1 MESLRDCGKV
11 TGIVDDFFSQELL
24 EVPPDA
30 PLATRMRPRTLD
42 EYCGQQHL
50 LAPGKLLRRA
60 IEADRLSSLILF
72 GPPGTGKTTLAQI
85 IAGATASHFERLSGV
100 ESNVADI
107 RRVVAIA
114 ASRRGKGGRT
124 ILFVDEIHRFNKAQQ
139 DVLLPEVENGVV
151 RLIGATTQNPFF
163 SINSAL
169 ISRSQIFEL
178 RPLAESDLLVLIERA
193 LSDAKR
199 GLGRMPVRI
208 DPDAAAFLAKL
219 SDGDARKCLNALEI
233 AALTTQSRADGSVHI
248 DLAVA
253 QESIQKKAVVYDGTG
268 DEHYDTI
275 SAFIKSIRGSDP
287 DAAIYWLAKM
297 LHAGEEVRFIIRRL
311 VICASEDIGLADS
324 NALLVAQAAAQAV
337 EFIGLPEANLL
348 LAHATL
354 YLATAPKSNSATMA
368 IGKASDEVHEGRTLA
383 VPEHLRDGHYKGS
396 ERLGHGKGYL
406 YSHDFE
412 GSYVPQAYLPEG
424 RRFYTPTENGL
435 EKRIKERLDH
445 WRTLFESEQ
454 KQGARKS

>member
-1 MESLRDCGKV
+1 
-11 TGIVDDFFSQELL
+11 
-24 EVPPDA
+24 
-30 PLATRMRPRTLD
+30 MRPRTLA

-60 IEADRLSSLILF
+60 IEADRISSLILF
-72 GPPGTGKTTLAQI
+72 GPPGTGKTTLAQV
-85 IAGATASHFERLSGV
+85 IAGATASRFERLSGV

-107 RRVVAIA
+107 RRVVAAA
-114 ASRRGKGGRT
+114 ASRRGNGART

-178 RPLAESDLLVLIERA
+178 RPLSEGDLLVLIARA
-193 LSDAKR
+193 LGDVER
-199 GLGRMPVRI
+199 GLGRMRVRI
-208 DPDAAAFLAKL
+208 APDAAAFLAKL
-219 SDGDARKCLNALEI
+219 SDGDARKCLNGLEI
-233 AALTTQSRADGSVHI
+233 AALTTPPLEDGCVQI
-248 DLAVA
+248 DLPAA

-268 DEHYDTI
+268 DDHYDTI

-297 LHAGEEVRFIIRRL
+297 LHAGEEVRFITRRL

-348 LAHATL
+348 VAHATL
-354 YLATAPKSNSATMA
+354 YLATAPKSNSATVA
-368 IGKASDEVHEGRTLA
+368 IGQASTEVREGRTLS

-424 RRFYTPTENGL
+424 RRYYTPTENGL

-445 WRTLFESEQ
+445 WRSLFESQ
-454 KQGARKS
+454 KKQGARKS

>member
-1 MESLRDCGKV
+1 M
-11 TGIVDDFFSQELL
+11 DDFFSQKPL
-24 EVPPDA
+24 EVPPDT
-30 PLATRMRPRTLD
+30 PLATRMRPHTLD

-72 GPPGTGKTTLAQI
+72 GPPGTGKTTLAQV
-85 IAGATASHFERLSGV
+85 IAGATASSFECLSGV

-114 ASRRGKGGRT
+114 ASRRGNGGRT

-178 RPLAESDLLVLIERA
+178 LPLAESDLLVLIERA
-193 LSDAKR
+193 LGDAKR

-233 AALTTQSRADGSVHI
+233 AALTTQPQADGSVHI

-253 QESIQKKAVVYDGTG
+253 QESIQKKAIVYDGTG
-268 DEHYDTI
+268 SEHYDTI

-297 LHAGEEVRFIIRRL
+297 LHAGEEIRFITRRL

-324 NALLVAQAAAQAV
+324 NAHRQRRRRWNSSDCRRQICCWPMQRSIWPPRRKVTAQQQR
-337 EFIGLPEANLL
+337 
-348 LAHATL
+348 
-354 YLATAPKSNSATMA
+354 SARLQTKCARGGRWLCPSIYAMGTTKA
-368 IGKASDEVHEGRTLA
+368 RNASDMGQATSTA
-383 VPEHLRDGHYKGS
+383 TILRILMCPKPICRRGA
-396 ERLGHGKGYL
+396 
-406 YSHDFE
+406 DFILLRKMDLKNASRSVSSTGE
-412 GSYVPQAYLPEG
+412 FFSSLSKNRA
-424 RRFYTPTENGL
+424 L
-435 EKRIKERLDH
+435 ESRSAL
-445 WRTLFESEQ
+445 L
-454 KQGARKS
+454 

>member
-1 MESLRDCGKV
+1 
-11 TGIVDDFFSQELL
+11 VDDFFSKECAG
-24 EVPPDA
+24 VPSDA

-50 LAPGKLLRRA
+50 LAAGKLLRRA
-60 IEADRLSSLILF
+60 IEADRISSLILF
-72 GPPGTGKTTLAQI
+72 GPPGTGKTTLAQV

-100 ESNVADI
+100 ESNVGDI
-107 RRVVAIA
+107 RRVVAA
-114 ASRRGKGGRT
+114 AAARRSRGGRT

-178 RPLAESDLLVLIERA
+178 RPLAESDLLILIERA
-193 LSDAKR
+193 LVDVER
-199 GLGRMPVRI
+199 GLGRMCVQI
-208 DPDAAAFLAKL
+208 DPDAAAFLARL

-233 AALTTQSRADGSVHI
+233 AALTTTPTGDG
-248 DLAVA
+248 AVRINLEAA

-268 DEHYDTI
+268 DDHYDTI

-297 LHAGEEVRFIIRRL
+297 LHAGEEVRFITRRL

-354 YLATAPKSNSATMA
+354 YLATAPKSNSATVA
-368 IGKASDEVHEGRTLA
+368 IGKASAEVRDGRTLA

-412 GSYVPQAYLPEG
+412 GSFVPQAYLPEG

-445 WRTLFESEQ
+445 WRALFEAQE
-454 KQGARKS
+454 KQGVRKS

>member
-1 MESLRDCGKV
+1 M
-11 TGIVDDFFSQELL
+11 VDDFFSNET
-24 EVPPDA
+24 PDASSDA
-30 PLATRMRPRTLD
+30 PLATRMRPRTLE
-42 EYCGQQHL
+42 EYGGQRHL
-50 LAPGKLLRRA
+50 LGPGKLLRRA
-60 IEADRLSSLILF
+60 IEADRISSLILF
-72 GPPGTGKTTLAQI
+72 GPPGTGKTTLARV
-85 IAGATASHFERLSGV
+85 IAGATASRFECLSGV
-100 ESNVADI
+100 ESNVSDI
-107 RRVVAIA
+107 RRVIA
-114 ASRRGKGGRT
+114 AAAARRSNGTRT

-178 RPLAESDLLVLIERA
+178 RPLEESDLLQLMRRA
-193 LSDAKR
+193 VADAER
-199 GLGRMPVRI
+199 GLGKMGI
-208 DPDAAAFLAKL
+208 EIADDAAAFLAKA

-233 AALTTQSRADGSVHI
+233 AALTTPPREDGIVHI
-248 DLAVA
+248 DLVAA

-268 DEHYDTI
+268 DDHYDTI

-297 LHAGEEVRFIIRRL
+297 LHAGEEVRFITRRL

-324 NALLVAQAAAQAV
+324 NALLVAQSAAQAV
-337 EFIGLPEANLL
+337 EFIGLPEANLI

-354 YLATAPKSNSATMA
+354 YLATAPKSNSATVA
-368 IGKASDEVHEGRTLA
+368 IGNASAEVRDGRTLA

-412 GSYVPQAYLPEG
+412 GSFVPQAYLPEG

-445 WRTLFESEQ
+445 WRSIFEAQ
-454 KQGARKS
+454 KNRTPDSYRAP

>member
-1 MESLRDCGKV
+1 
-11 TGIVDDFFSQELL
+11 
-24 EVPPDA
+24 
-30 PLATRMRPRTLD
+30 MRPRTLD

-60 IEADRLSSLILF
+60 IEADRISSLILF
-72 GPPGTGKTTLAQI
+72 GPPGTGKTTLAQV
-85 IAGATASHFERLSGV
+85 IAGATASRCESLSGV

-107 RRVVAIA
+107 RRVVAAA
-114 ASRRGKGGRT
+114 ASRRGNGVRT

-178 RPLAESDLLVLIERA
+178 RPLAESDLLILIERA
-193 LSDAKR
+193 LGDVER
-199 GLGRMPVRI
+199 GLGRMCVQIEPG
-208 DPDAAAFLAKL
+208 AAAFLARL

-233 AALTTQSRADGSVHI
+233 AALTTTPTGDG
-248 DLAVA
+248 AVRINLEAA

-268 DEHYDTI
+268 DDHYDTI

-297 LHAGEEVRFIIRRL
+297 LHAGEEVRFITRRL

-354 YLATAPKSNSATMA
+354 YLATAPKSNSATVA
-368 IGKASDEVHEGRTLA
+368 IGKASAEVREGRTLA

-412 GSYVPQAYLPEG
+412 GSFVPQAYLPEG

-445 WRTLFESEQ
+445 WRALFEAQE

>member
-1 MESLRDCGKV
+1 
-11 TGIVDDFFSQELL
+11 VDDLFSKELAG
-24 EVPPDA
+24 VPSDA

-60 IEADRLSSLILF
+60 IEADRISSLILF
-72 GPPGTGKTTLAQI
+72 GPPGTGKTTLAQV
-85 IAGATASHFERLSGV
+85 IAGATASRFERLSGV

-107 RRVVAIA
+107 RRVVAA
-114 ASRRGKGGRT
+114 AAARRGNGGRT

-178 RPLAESDLLVLIERA
+178 RPLGEADLLVLIERA
-193 LSDAKR
+193 LGDVEQ
-199 GLGRMPVRI
+199 GLGRMRARI
-208 DPDAAAFLAKL
+208 APDAAAFLAKL

-233 AALTTQSRADGSVHI
+233 AALTTPPLEDGSVQI
-248 DLAVA
+248 DLTAA

-268 DEHYDTI
+268 DDHYDTI

-297 LHAGEEVRFIIRRL
+297 LHAGEEVRFITRRL

-324 NALLVAQAAAQAV
+324 SALLVAHAAAQAV

-354 YLATAPKSNSATMA
+354 YLATAPKSNSATVA
-368 IGKASDEVHEGRTLA
+368 IGQASAEVREGRTLA

-424 RRFYTPTENGL
+424 RRYYTPTENGL

-445 WRTLFESEQ
+445 WHSLFESQ
-454 KQGARKS
+454 KKQGARKS

>member
-1 MESLRDCGKV
+1 
-11 TGIVDDFFSQELL
+11 
-24 EVPPDA
+24 
-30 PLATRMRPRTLD
+30 MRPRTLD

-50 LAPGKLLRRA
+50 LAAGKLLRRA
-60 IEADRLSSLILF
+60 IEADRISSLILF
-72 GPPGTGKTTLAQI
+72 GPPGTGKTTLAQV

-100 ESNVADI
+100 ESNVGDI
-107 RRVVAIA
+107 RRVVAA
-114 ASRRGKGGRT
+114 AAARRSRGGRT

-193 LSDAKR
+193 LGDVER
-199 GLGRMPVRI
+199 GLGRMRVQI
-208 DPDAAAFLAKL
+208 EPDAAAFLARL
-219 SDGDARKCLNALEI
+219 SDGDGRKCLNALEI
-233 AALTTQSRADGSVHI
+233 AALTTAATGDG
-248 DLAVA
+248 AVRINLEAA
-253 QESIQKKAVVYDGTG
+253 QESIQKKAVVYNGTG
-268 DEHYDTI
+268 DDHYDTI

-297 LHAGEEVRFIIRRL
+297 LHAGEEVRFITRRL

-354 YLATAPKSNSATMA
+354 YLATAPKSNSATVA
-368 IGKASDEVHEGRTLA
+368 IGKASAEVREGRTLA

-412 GSYVPQAYLPEG
+412 GSFVPQAYLPEG

-445 WRTLFESEQ
+445 WRAPFDSQE

>member
-1 MESLRDCGKV
+1 
-11 TGIVDDFFSQELL
+11 
-24 EVPPDA
+24 
-30 PLATRMRPRTLD
+30 MRPRTLD

-50 LAPGKLLRRA
+50 LAAGKLLRRA
-60 IEADRLSSLILF
+60 IEADRISSLILF
-72 GPPGTGKTTLAQI
+72 GPPGTGKTTLAQV

-100 ESNVADI
+100 ESNVGDI
-107 RRVVAIA
+107 RRVVAA
-114 ASRRGKGGRT
+114 AAARRSRGGRT

-193 LSDAKR
+193 LVDVER
-199 GLGRMPVRI
+199 GLGRMGVQI
-208 DPDAAAFLAKL
+208 DPEAAAFLARL

-233 AALTTQSRADGSVHI
+233 AALTTTPAGDG
-248 DLAVA
+248 AVRINLEAA

-268 DEHYDTI
+268 DDHYDTI

-297 LHAGEEVRFIIRRL
+297 LHAGEEVRFITRRL

-324 NALLVAQAAAQAV
+324 NALLVAQAVAQAV

-354 YLATAPKSNSATMA
+354 YLATAPKSNSATVA
-368 IGKASDEVHEGRTLA
+368 IGKASAEVREGRTLA

-412 GSYVPQAYLPEG
+412 GSFVPQAYLPEG

-445 WRTLFESEQ
+445 WRSLFEAQE

>member
-1 MESLRDCGKV
+1 
-11 TGIVDDFFSQELL
+11 
-24 EVPPDA
+24 
-30 PLATRMRPRTLD
+30 MRPRTLA

-60 IEADRLSSLILF
+60 IEADRISSLILF
-72 GPPGTGKTTLAQI
+72 GPPGTGKTTLAQV
-85 IAGATASHFERLSGV
+85 IAGATASRFERLSGV

-107 RRVVAIA
+107 RRVVAAA
-114 ASRRGKGGRT
+114 ASRRGNGART

-178 RPLAESDLLVLIERA
+178 RPLSEGDLLVLIARA
-193 LSDAKR
+193 LGDVER
-199 GLGRMPVRI
+199 GLGRMRVRI
-208 DPDAAAFLAKL
+208 APDAAAFLAKL
-219 SDGDARKCLNALEI
+219 SDGDARKCLNGLEI
-233 AALTTQSRADGSVHI
+233 AALTTPPLEDGCVQI
-248 DLAVA
+248 DLPAA

-268 DEHYDTI
+268 DDHYETI

-297 LHAGEEVRFIIRRL
+297 LHAGEEVRFITRRL

-354 YLATAPKSNSATMA
+354 YLATAPKSNSATVA
-368 IGKASDEVHEGRTLA
+368 IGQASTEVREGRTLS

-424 RRFYTPTENGL
+424 RRYYTPTENGL

-445 WRTLFESEQ
+445 WRSLFESQ
-454 KQGARKS
+454 KKQGARKS

>member
-1 MESLRDCGKV
+1 LERRRAWRNVVGRVNDLFPQESVEICA
-11 TGIVDDFFSQELL
+11 
-24 EVPPDA
+24 DA
-30 PLATRMRPRTLD
+30 PLAARMRPRTLD
-42 EYCGQQHL
+42 EYCGQEHL
-50 LAPGKLLRRA
+50 LGPGKLLRRA
-60 IEADRLSSLILF
+60 IEADRISSLILF
-72 GPPGTGKTTLAQI
+72 GPPGTGKTTLAQV
-85 IAGATASHFERLSGV
+85 IAGATASPFERLSGV

-107 RRVVAIA
+107 RRVIAKA
-114 ASRRGKGGRT
+114 ASRRNSGGRT

-139 DVLLPEVENGVV
+139 DVLLPEVENGRI

-169 ISRSQIFEL
+169 ISRSQVFEL
-178 RPLAESDLLVLIERA
+178 QPHSESELLVLIERA
-193 LSDAKR
+193 LSDVER
-199 GLGRMPVRI
+199 GMGRMNI
-208 DPDAAAFLAKL
+208 HISADAAAFLAKL

-233 AALTTQSRADGSVHI
+233 AALTSPPTKEGRIHI
-248 DLAVA
+248 DFATA

-268 DEHYDTI
+268 DAHYDTI

-297 LHAGEEVRFIIRRL
+297 LHAGEEVRFITRRL

-354 YLATAPKSNSATMA
+354 YLATAPKSNSATVA
-368 IGKASDEVHEGRTLA
+368 IGKASEEVREGRTLA
-383 VPEHLRDGHYKGS
+383 VPEHLRDGHYAGS

-424 RRFYTPTENGL
+424 RHFYTPNENGL
-435 EKRIKERLDH
+435 EKRIKERLEH
-445 WRTLFESEQ
+445 RRALFELTKKE
-454 KQGARKS
+454 GARKS

>member
-1 MESLRDCGKV
+1 
-11 TGIVDDFFSQELL
+11 
-24 EVPPDA
+24 
-30 PLATRMRPRTLD
+30 
-42 EYCGQQHL
+42 
-50 LAPGKLLRRA
+50 
-60 IEADRLSSLILF
+60 
-72 GPPGTGKTTLAQI
+72 
-85 IAGATASHFERLSGV
+85 
-100 ESNVADI
+100 
-107 RRVVAIA
+107 
-114 ASRRGKGGRT
+114 
-124 ILFVDEIHRFNKAQQ
+124 VDEIHRFNKAQQ

-193 LSDAKR
+193 LGDVDR
-199 GLGRMPVRI
+199 GLGRMRI
-208 DPDAAAFLAKL
+208 RIASDAAAFLAKL

-233 AALTTQSRADGSVHI
+233 AALTTPPLEDGSVQI
-248 DLAVA
+248 DLTAA

-268 DEHYDTI
+268 DDHYDTI

-297 LHAGEEVRFIIRRL
+297 LHAGEEVRFITRRL

-354 YLATAPKSNSATMA
+354 YLATAPKSNSATLA
-368 IGKASDEVHEGRTLA
+368 IGQASAEAREGRTLA

-412 GSYVPQAYLPEG
+412 GAYVPQAYLPEG

-445 WRTLFESEQ
+445 WRFLFESQQ